1 MDDEF
6 TGIEEAAEAEDA
18 IDLAVL
24 DGIDEDEPDEDEPD
38 EGELE
43 TEVTCTEHTPEN
55 LRGYAI
61 LLAVALFILVSS
73 AIRAATGQPG
83 IERTVSALA
92 ILLAL
97 VVIALAGYM
106 LFVWKNRKVVVGPDG
121 IALTDFMGRE
131 STCTWDQVRIV
142 DRRTSSTPEIA
153 FRMGKREETF
163 AGSCGGFRRMCELL
177 IRMGKMRRIDE
188 RALAKKRKAKSL
200 FDVVQGGSREEKVD
214 ESLYLPEDPK
224 DADRTDRDS

>member
-24 DGIDEDEPDEDEPD
+24 DGVDEGETD

-61 LLAVALFILVSS
+61 LLA
-73 AIRAATGQPG
+73 
-83 IERTVSALA
+83 
-92 ILLAL
+92 L

-106 LFVWKNRKVVVGPDG
+106 LFV
-121 IALTDFMGRE
+121 
-131 STCTWDQVRIV
+131 
-142 DRRTSSTPEIA
+142 
-153 FRMGKREETF
+153 
-163 AGSCGGFRRMCELL
+163 
-177 IRMGKMRRIDE
+177 
-188 RALAKKRKAKSL
+188 
-200 FDVVQGGSREEKVD
+200 
-214 ESLYLPEDPK
+214 
-224 DADRTDRDS
+224 